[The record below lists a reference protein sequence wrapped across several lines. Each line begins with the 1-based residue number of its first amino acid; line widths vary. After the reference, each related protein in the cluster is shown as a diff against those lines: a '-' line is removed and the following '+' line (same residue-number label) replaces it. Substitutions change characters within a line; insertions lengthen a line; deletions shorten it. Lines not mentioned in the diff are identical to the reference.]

1 MVEQRNERS
10 LEKLE
15 GKQPNK
21 HEERAVSAKWVREGN
36 KRGDRRRGA
45 SERAS
50 NELNGAHTSTN
61 AKW

>member
-15 GKQPNK
+15 GKRPNK

-36 KRGDRRRGA
+36 KRGDETARRG
-45 SERAS
+45 RAM
-50 NELNGAHTSTN
+50 N
-61 AKW
+61 